1 MPQTTTLTV
10 RAGARKPAGWLVGV
24 GASAGGLESLEHFVS
39 RLEPGADTAV
49 VVAQRQDD
57 DSTAVLVDLLA
68 RRTSWTVEAV
78 EEGSVPLAGH
88 VYVSP
93 TRRSV
98 SFQEGVFS
106 LGGRPGD
113 GPFALPID
121 RLFDEVA
128 RAWGDRS
135 VAVVLSGSG
144 TDGSRGIWAV
154 KEAGGVV
161 AVEDPTFARFG
172 GMPRHAIGTGL
183 ADLVAP
189 AGSLAEAVLRTVR
202 RDAAVAEALPS
213 AYEEPFAEIVRRV
226 RVATGIDLGGYRV
239 EPLLRRTARR
249 MAVLGVESLAQYAAS
264 LGARPG
270 ELDLLYRELLIGTT
284 TVFRD
289 PEVFAALREQVVV
302 PLVASAGEQDPLRV
316 WVPACSTGEEAYS
329 IAMLFLDELDRQG
342 RTGVELKVLATD
354 IDRTALERAGRAR
367 YPRHLLEDLPDGRY
381 RRFVREVGGA
391 LEMERSLRGV
401 VLFAEHDVAHDAP
414 FTQLDLVSCRNLL
427 VYLEPHLQAQVLGAL
442 QRSLRPGGAL
452 LLGAGEGPEAPA
464 DGLAPIDVRH
474 RLYRRTDPARA
485 DHRVDHRA
493 GRPAA
498 GGRSRVTA
506 RPGTPASVE
515 QAGADAATTLA
526 RFYAPAAVVVDV
538 ACRVVGSVGECDRL
552 PWPWLAQRGV
562 DLRTVL
568 PQSLAHRIAEE
579 IPSTLREGRVTTS
592 GEVVLAGTTWTLRLL
607 PGSDR
612 ASVVIVFEPRP
623 DRRGSRPD
631 TGAVASSV
639 ATLAEEL
646 ARERSHG
653 AELSDRLAAVN
664 DALHAA
670 NEELLASNR
679 ALEGVNHEL
688 RLVDAEH
695 RAKIVALEELHADI
709 DHLLEATDAGMLQL
723 DAELRIRR
731 FSSTAPAVLGLGL
744 DHLGR
749 AIHDVLSGPQT
760 AAFLDTVDAVAA
772 GAPVGECWLDTAHG
786 PMVVR
791 VVAAGPE
798 RGGGIVVVFLHVEV
812 AKRHHELARRAIDAV
827 PARMAF
833 VGVDGTIRIT
843 NSAWERFGASTGAD
857 PARTGAGAN
866 YFDACANDPSAAPVV
881 EGIRAVL
888 AGELER
894 YQFAY
899 PCDGPDGTSW
909 FLLQCLP
916 AGFGEAVVLHIDVSE
931 RVRAEQRLNELAT
944 TDPLTGVL
952 NRRGLEHR
960 LDGELDRFRRTG
972 VPLATLMIDCDDFK
986 QINDRLGHGAGDAVL
1001 ATVAGRL
1008 RDALRPEDV
1017 VARVGGDEFVALLP
1031 GANEAE
1037 AAQVAE
1043 RLRLAVAARA
1053 VASTI
1058 VEIRTTVSVA
1068 IAVAD
1073 PEVRSLEDL
1082 MARARF
1088 ALRHS
1093 KVKGKN
1099 RVTNASAAGTPAQA
1113 GSSITRDLI
1122 ELLQN
1127 EWALTVVGQP
1137 IVRLADRSV
1146 VGVELLSRSALPS
1159 GLDPATFFQAAV
1171 EEGVLT
1177 LLDERCLRRCLGA
1190 AAGLPATLDV
1200 HVNVYPST
1208 LLKIRPGDL
1217 ELLAGGLS
1225 GRRTCLELSEQQ
1237 ILGDPGYLLPRI
1249 RQLRGLGLSIAIDD
1263 IGFGRTC
1270 LESLVILEPEIVK
1283 IDRAYVRGVGSDPH
1297 RLAWLRRL
1305 VRVAQ
1310 SLDSELV
1317 AEGVEHPDDATVL
1330 GELGVD
1336 LVQGYLFGAPGP
1348 LERFV
1353 QEPAGI
1359 RAMAARAARS
1369 PDTARGNPA

>member
-1 MPQTTTLTV
+1 MPQTTTVTV
-10 RAGARKPAGWLVGV
+10 RAAARKPAGWLVGV
-24 GASAGGLESLEHFVS
+24 GASAGGLEALEHFVG
-39 RLEPGADTAV
+39 RLRPGADAAV
-49 VVAQRQDD
+49 VVAQRQGD
-57 DSTAVLVDLLA
+57 DSTGALVELLA
-68 RRTSWTVEAV
+68 RRTSWTVEPAV
-78 EEGSVPLAGH
+78 EGAIPLAGH

-93 TRRSV
+93 TQRSV
-98 SFQEGVFS
+98 SFRDGTFA
-106 LGGRPGD
+106 LGGRNGE
-113 GPFALPID
+113 GPFAFPVD
-121 RLFDEVA
+121 RFFDAVA

-144 TDGSRGIWAV
+144 ADGSRGIWAV
-154 KEAGGVV
+154 KEAGGLV
-161 AVEDPTFARFG
+161 AVEDPAFARFA

-189 AGSLAEAVLRTVR
+189 AGSLAEAVLRTVG
-202 RDAAVAEALPS
+202 RDAEAAATLPS
-213 AYEEPFAEIVRRV
+213 ADEEPFAEIVRHLRA
-226 RVATGIDLGGYRV
+226 ATGVDFASYRS

-249 MAVLGVESLAQYAAS
+249 MAVLGVESLADYAAS
-264 LGARPG
+264 LGGRPG
-270 ELDLLYRELLIGTT
+270 ELELLYRELLIGTT

-289 PEVFAALREQVVV
+289 PEVFDALREHVVV
-302 PLVASAGEQDPLRV
+302 PLVANATDREPLRV

-329 IAMLFLDELDRQG
+329 VAMLFLDELDRQG

-354 IDRTALERAGRAR
+354 IDRTALERASRAR
-367 YPRHLLEDLPDGRY
+367 YPRHLLDDLPDVRY
-381 RRFVREVGGA
+381 RRFVRDLGA
-391 LEMERSLRGV
+391 DVEMERSLRGV
-401 VLFAEHDVAHDAP
+401 VLFAEHDVTRDAP

-427 VYLEPHLQAQVLGAL
+427 IYLEPHLQTQVLGAL
-442 QRSLRPGGAL
+442 QRGLRTGGAL
-452 LLGAGEGPEAPA
+452 LLGASEGPATPVE
-464 DGLAPIDVRH
+464 GLTPLDARR
-474 RLYRRTDPARA
+474 RLYRRTDLVA
-485 DHRVDHRA
+485 VDRA
-493 GRPAA
+493 GRPP
-498 GGRSRVTA
+498 GGLRPTVAQRPVVPDPSR
-506 RPGTPASVE
+506 P
-515 QAGADAATTLA
+515 AGAATDAGTILA
-526 RFYAPAAVVVDV
+526 LRYAPAAVVVDGG
-538 ACRVVGSVGECDRL
+538 CRVVGSIGERDQL
-552 PWPWLAQRGV
+552 PWPWLAQPGLDV
-562 DLRTVL
+562 RTVL
-568 PQSLAHRIAEE
+568 PRSLANRVTEE
-579 IPSTLREGRVTTS
+579 VASTLRDGRSATS
-592 GEVVLAGTTWTLRLL
+592 GEVDLAGGSWTLRLL
-607 PGSDR
+607 PTGDR
-612 ASVVIVFEPRP
+612 GAVVIVFEPGPSGSSGRP
-623 DRRGSRPD
+623 
-631 TGAVASSV
+631 GAGPVGPTA
-639 ATLAEEL
+639 LAEEL
-646 ARERSHG
+646 ARERALG
-653 AELSDRLAAVN
+653 AALADRLAAVN

-679 ALEGVNHEL
+679 ELEGVNQEL

-731 FSSTAPAVLGLGL
+731 FSSTAPAVLGLGI
-744 DHLGR
+744 DHVGR
-749 AIHDVLSGPQT
+749 PIREALSGAHT
-760 AAFLDTVDAVAA
+760 AAFLDTIDAVAA
-772 GAPVGECWLDTAHG
+772 GLSVGECWLDTAHG

-791 VVAAGPE
+791 IVAAGPE

-833 VGVDGTIRIT
+833 VGADGTIRLT
-843 NSAWERFGASTGAD
+843 NSSWERFGAQAGGD

-866 YFDACANDPSAAPVV
+866 YFEACANEPSAAPVV

-899 PCDGPDGTSW
+899 PYDGPDGTSW

-931 RVRAEQRLNELAT
+931 RVRAEQRLHELAA

-952 NRRGLEHR
+952 NRRGLEQQ
-960 LDGELDRFRRTG
+960 LEGELDRFRRTG

-986 QINDRLGHGAGDAVL
+986 QVNDRLGHGAGDAVL

-1043 RLRLAVAARA
+1043 RLRLAVAARP

-1099 RVTNASAAGTPAQA
+1099 RVSNASAAGSVTPA
-1113 GSSITRDLI
+1113 GSGITRDLI
-1122 ELLQN
+1122 ELLHN
-1127 EWALTVVGQP
+1127 EQALTVVGQP
-1137 IVRLADRSV
+1137 VVRLADRSV

-1159 GLDPATFFQAAV
+1159 GLEPATFFQVAV

-1177 LLDERCLRRCLGA
+1177 LLDERCLRRCLRA
-1190 AAGLPATLDV
+1190 AAELPAELDV

-1208 LLKIRPGDL
+1208 LLKIRPGDF
-1217 ELLAGGLS
+1217 ERLAS
-1225 GRRTCLELSEQQ
+1225 EVAGRRTCLELSEQQ
-1237 ILGDPGYLLPRI
+1237 ILGDPGYLLPRV

-1310 SLDSELV
+1310 SLESGLV
-1317 AEGVEHPDDATVL
+1317 AEGVEYPEDATVL
-1330 GELGVD
+1330 AELGVD

-1348 LERFV
+1348 LDRFV

-1359 RAMAARAARS
+1359 RAIAARAARS